1 MITNIGYRLG
11 VICGVALAP
20 AAALW
25 IGVQAAVSHAN
36 GATLLFEMGT
46 PFNREPPQ
54 ILIHDHEFEAK
65 PTMGSPYIAIRHM
78 GKETEARLLNAP
90 ARSLSGV
97 ELPLG
102 LHFGGTADCDPK
114 RTSFIQ
120 VSDQEL
126 GFYVSTESL
135 ADCGNFKRVLGGGQ
149 NIVLGYEFPRDAPTN
164 IWRKAGNE
172 LLLEVSA
179 NIATLNMLQGN
190 SRQAAHSPIA
200 QLSLIASFSSTSRPN
215 TQAIRYVIPFFDTRG
230 ISSNRVMS
238 DYSGKFFISSTI
250 AGDRYTEGESN
261 QPLVSSRTA
270 GEYQRFRATISA
282 NNIAAAIHDL
292 NKSIDH
298 YNRRNNSALFKITT
312 DHTELRLES
321 VGFLAEV
328 LFDFDADGPE
338 QGANIEGRGHIE
350 LGGAIKEFRVTE
362 ISPDGDLPVRVVPVY
377 GHYSPVINDHFYSRI
392 EGEPVRLGYL
402 REGLAFSVYPYP
414 MPSSRKLFQCVL
426 NKHHFLSTDKYCGG
440 AKLQS
445 TLGWA
450 RLGQDYSGKWR
461 ALLGC
466 KKGMHRAVATAP
478 DGCERGFQ
486 TNAFLDAFVL
496 KGP

>member
-1 MITNIGYRLG
+1 MIANIGYRLG
-11 VICGVALAP
+11 VICGVAIAP

-25 IGVQAAVSHAN
+25 IGFQATLSHAN

-54 ILIHDHEFEAK
+54 ILVHDHEFEAK
-65 PTMGSPYIAIRHM
+65 PTIGSPYIAIRHM
-78 GKETEARLLNAP
+78 GKNTEARLLDAT

-102 LHFGGTADCDPK
+102 LHFGGSADCDPK

-126 GFYVSTESL
+126 GFFVSTESL
-135 ADCGNFKRVLGGGQ
+135 ADCRNFKRVLGGGQ
-149 NIVLGYEFPRDAPTN
+149 NIVLGYQFPRDAPTN
-164 IWRKAGNE
+164 IWRQADNE

-179 NIATLNMLQGN
+179 NIATLNLLQGN
-190 SRQAAHSPIA
+190 RQAAAPPIA
-200 QLSLIASFSSTSRPN
+200 QLSLIASFSSTSHPN

-238 DYSGKFFISSTI
+238 DYRGRFFISSTI
-250 AGDRYTEGESN
+250 AGDRYTDGESN
-261 QPLVSSRTA
+261 QPLISSQTA
-270 GEYQRFRATISA
+270 GEYQSFRATISA

-298 YNRRNNSALFKITT
+298 YNRSNNSALFKITT
-312 DHTELRLES
+312 DTTELRLES
-321 VGFLAEV
+321 VGILAEV
-328 LFDFDADGPE
+328 LFDFDADIPE

-362 ISPDGDLPVRVVPVY
+362 ISSDGDPTVQFVPVY
-377 GHYSPVINDHFYSRI
+377 GHYSPVFNDHFYSRT

-426 NKHHFLSTDKYCGG
+426 NKRHFLSTDKYCDG
-440 AKLQS
+440 AELQS
-445 TLGWA
+445 TLGWV
-450 RLGQDYSGKWR
+450 RLGQDYSGEWR
-461 ALLGC
+461 ALLDC

-486 TNAFLDAFVL
+486 TNAFLDTFVL